1 MNSLQKNLFSNPD
14 QYAYDPY
21 GFNQQPN
28 INAQSLSR
36 KNNQP
41 NYPYG

>member
-1 MNSLQKNLFSNPD
+1 MNSLQKNLFNNPD
-14 QYAYDPY
+14 KYAYDPY